1 MLAIFQWRLHLA
13 NLTEEEVTE
22 GREKGNGKKMGGERA
37 LEGRFERERGLL
49 GGRKRRREREK
60 EPCVKREGTEE
71 RE

>member
-1 MLAIFQWRLHLA
+1 M
-13 NLTEEEVTE
+13 TE